1 MVHAAEV
8 LRGVRDIKM
17 SSRTS
22 PLPRPTNPHSIL
34 GANADWKSEPG
45 SLSEIAHFA
54 ELIARSRVGFLSRV
68 SVLRRARQAGR
79 SFAGPAGPAL
89 THAQRTAFELA

>member
-8 LRGVRDIKM
+8 LRGVRDVKM

-22 PLPRPTNPHSIL
+22 PLPPDRQIPTRFL
-34 GANADWKSEPG
+34 GPTPTGKSEPG

-79 SFAGPAGPAL
+79 SFAGPAERINPP
-89 THAQRTAFELA
+89 